1 MSVLT
6 SYCHKDSKDLEK
18 SIRVGVVGLPNVGR
32 KSLINTLKKSRGIE
46 TTGKAQVH
54 ISCVPHL
61 TTIWILTS

>member
-6 SYCHKDSKDLEK
+6 NYCHKDSKDLEK

-46 TTGKAQVH
+46 TTGKAQVLNDY
-54 ISCVPHL
+54 SDSDLMMTLL
-61 TTIWILTS
+61 T